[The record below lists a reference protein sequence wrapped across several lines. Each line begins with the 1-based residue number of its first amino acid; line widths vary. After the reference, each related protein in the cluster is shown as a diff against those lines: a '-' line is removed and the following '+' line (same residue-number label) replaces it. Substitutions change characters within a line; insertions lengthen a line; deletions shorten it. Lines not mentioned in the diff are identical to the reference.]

1 MISHQQFWFK
11 GQCEVF
17 ISPNTG
23 VPNVNQLVYTEM
35 RTRISFYSYRDQCYQ
50 RPTGKRPKVRATAA
64 WQGVKL
70 PLKLSVCSLYFNSDS
85 TGGSALSSI
94 VWTQF
99 RTFFHL
105 NWMILFIHDPSS
117 LFVLRSS
124 RRSRSIFNSHRW
136 TLSNVD
142 MLRCNEFGFWR
153 SWNVLL
159 SCVTW
164 FPEFGISCSYH
175 SVLAYVFHFHTFFMS
190 DASVHWC

>member
-1 MISHQQFWFK
+1 
-11 GQCEVF
+11 
-17 ISPNTG
+17 
-23 VPNVNQLVYTEM
+23 M
-35 RTRISFYSYRDQCYQ
+35 RTRISFYSYRDQYYQ
-50 RPTGKRPKVRATAA
+50 QPTGKRPKVRATAA

-70 PLKLSVCSLYFNSDS
+70 PLKLSVCSPYFNSDS
-85 TGGSALSSI
+85 TGGSTLSSI

-142 MLRCNEFGFWR
+142 MLRCNEFGFWC

-159 SCVTW
+159 SFVTW
-164 FPEFGISCSYH
+164 FPERGISCSYH
-175 SVLAYVFHFHTFFMS
+175 SVLVYIFHFHTFFMS